1 MRPIRNVLY
10 QAWYVLSSLRKPS
23 CTACSADSPIGVV
36 IVVLDVCMQIL
47 TCESR
52 ISQKSYVLPCRI
64 LAFSKARTE
73 QPIWF
78 NESPHPIT
86 PEFVW
91 PVFVQPWSSG
101 PPTAIGTFT
110 VYDSTCRRRL
120 SIAREAVCLPFTTDY
135 LLVAAQE
142 IHNTRRR
149 RSHCSRRSH
158 RHLLVAAQSAQL
170 SNAKQKQSQAKQ
182 STSYKSKA

>member
-23 CTACSADSPIGVV
+23 CTTSSADSPIGVD

-52 ISQKSYVLPCRI
+52 ISQKYYVLPCRI

-73 QPIWF
+73 QPICF

-86 PEFVW
+86 LFFFCGRCSFSRGAAVPL
-91 PVFVQPWSSG
+91 PLLGRSLYM
-101 PPTAIGTFT
+101 I
-110 VYDSTCRRRL
+110 RR
-120 SIAREAVCLPFTTDY
+120 AVVVSPSL
-135 LLVAAQE
+135 AK
-142 IHNTRRR
+142 
-149 RSHCSRRSH
+149 RSAYRSL
-158 RHLLVAAQSAQL
+158 R
-170 SNAKQKQSQAKQ
+170 
-182 STSYKSKA
+182 TICW

>member
-1 MRPIRNVLY
+1 MCCLF
-10 QAWYVLSSLRKPS
+10 SSLGFRGCGRYAMSYIKLGMYYHPYAS
-23 CTACSADSPIGVV
+23 RAAQNAVLTRRCGFGLCACAACAS

-52 ISQKSYVLPCRI
+52 ISQKSYVLPCWI

-73 QPIWF
+73 KPIWF

-91 PVFVQPWSSG
+91 PVCVQPWSSG

-110 VYDSTCRRRL
+110 VYDPTCRRRL
-120 SIAREAVCLPFTTDY
+120 SIAREAGCLPFTTDC
-135 LLVAAQE
+135 VG
-142 IHNTRRR
+142 
-149 RSHCSRRSH
+149 SRPRDP
-158 RHLLVAAQSAQL
+158 
-170 SNAKQKQSQAKQ
+170 
-182 STSYKSKA
+182 

>member
-1 MRPIRNVLY
+1 MSRYGFRSYTCAACASVVL
-10 QAWYVLSSLRKPS
+10 
-23 CTACSADSPIGVV
+23 
-36 IVVLDVCMQIL
+36 LDVCMQIL

-64 LAFSKARTE
+64 LAFSKARAE

-101 PPTAIGTFT
+101 PPTAIGTFI

-149 RSHCSRRSH
+149 RNHRCRRSH
-158 RHLLVAAQSAQL
+158 RHLSVAAQSAQL

-182 STSYKSKA
+182 STSYKS